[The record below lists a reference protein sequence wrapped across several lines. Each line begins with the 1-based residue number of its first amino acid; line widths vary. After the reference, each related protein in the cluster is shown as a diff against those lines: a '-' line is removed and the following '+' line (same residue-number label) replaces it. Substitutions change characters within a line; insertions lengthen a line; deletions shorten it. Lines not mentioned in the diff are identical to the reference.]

1 MKVYLVG
8 FSSRATKDT
17 SWIDTYSSVAKDIFK

>member
-17 SWIDTYSSVAKDIFK
+17 SWIDTYSSVARYFK